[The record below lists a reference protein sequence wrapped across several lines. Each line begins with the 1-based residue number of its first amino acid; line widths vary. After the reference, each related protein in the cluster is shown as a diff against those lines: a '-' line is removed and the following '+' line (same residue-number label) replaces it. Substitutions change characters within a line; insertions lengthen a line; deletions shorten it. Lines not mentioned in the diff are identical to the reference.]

1 MANRAPLGGS
11 PLGLINLRSAP
22 VNGIST
28 FNGGNTRN
36 VSVNAYNNK
45 LGSKHPGS
53 LFTGKRVLRPWPDIK
68 NGNTTGT
75 DDITMVN
82 GVITNDATSR
92 KELHNDSVYDTSV
105 LNIIEKLSG
114 TRAELR
120 PADFAYLK
128 DIGVYPNNRLMIA
141 RRFAG
146 PAIDNI
152 MYKKGQS
159 ELSSLAVL
167 ISWLPEN
174 QDFLDISFGEKWKDA
189 DADFTDILTSLGK
202 DITLTDGGV
211 GGLGGAI
218 GQGLQ
223 ALPLPG
229 FTEIFQR
236 EFLVGIGI
244 MDKDAL
250 KYSEDGNTNIPA
262 GNPNLIKDAKQRITV
277 GYGQAGSGLTTTV
290 TIKMKCEYELKFIS
304 GIDPTIV
311 WMDLLGMILRFGTSK
326 SDTYGL
332 DKGASSKTIGWVNRP
347 DKMIDDIVHEL
358 KNAIGKIKTI
368 VNQDMLSE
376 NGYLAT
382 TANKLSQNVKELT
395 KKSKVDLYRES
406 TGFLENILKKITG
419 GLASKYR
426 TRILGVINALSG
438 LPSTPWH
445 ITIGNPLRPVFCS
458 GDMLTQNVN
467 IKLGPILAFNDLPS
481 SIIVEFELTNARPW
495 GMQEIMAKFNSGY
508 LRTVDVQK
516 TYYETNS
523 RTDLPGRL
531 EGVATTLTGTASST
545 SSGSSGI
552 GGSTTNTQTSTTIPS
567 NTKAVGGNIQKQ

>member
-1 MANRAPLGGS
+1 MLGG
-11 PLGLINLRSAP
+11 
-22 VNGIST
+22 
-28 FNGGNTRN
+28 
-36 VSVNAYNNK
+36 
-45 LGSKHPGS
+45 KHPGS

-236 EFLVGIGI
+236 QFLVGIGI

-250 KYSEDGNTNIPA
+250 KYAEDGNTDIPA

-332 DKGASSKTIGWVNRP
+332 DKGASSKVVGWVNRP
-347 DKMIDDIVHEL
+347 DKMLDDIVKEL
-358 KNAIGKIKTI
+358 SNAIKSIKTSIEHPDKALTDYFNSQSSSALEAAKKEIKTI
-368 VNQDMLSE
+368 TGKGLQRA
-376 NGYLAT
+376 AT
-382 TANKLSQNVKELT
+382 
-395 KKSKVDLYRES
+395 DL
-406 TGFLENILKKITG
+406 LDNILKKITG

-458 GDMLTQNVN
+458 GDMLTQNVSV
-467 IKLGPILAFNDLPS
+467 KLGPILAFNDLPS
-481 SIIVEFELTNARPW
+481 SIIVEFDLTNARPW

-531 EGVATTLTGTASST
+531 EGVATTLTGTAST
-545 SSGSSGI
+545 TETGSSGI
-552 GGSTTNTQTSTTIPS
+552 GGSTTNTQTSKNIIDKTLEQ
-567 NTKAVGGNIQKQ
+567 GGNKKK

>member
-36 VSVNAYNNK
+36 VSVNAYNNM
-45 LGSKHPGS
+45 LGGKHPGS

-236 EFLVGIGI
+236 QFLVGIGI

-250 KYSEDGNTNIPA
+250 KYAEDGNTDIPA

-332 DKGASSKTIGWVNRP
+332 DKGASSKVVGWVNRP
-347 DKMIDDIVHEL
+347 DKMLDDIVKEL
-358 KNAIGKIKTI
+358 SNAIKSIKTSIEHPDKALTDYFNSQSSSALEAAKKEIKTI
-368 VNQDMLSE
+368 TGKGLQRA
-376 NGYLAT
+376 AT
-382 TANKLSQNVKELT
+382 
-395 KKSKVDLYRES
+395 DL
-406 TGFLENILKKITG
+406 LDNILKKITG

-458 GDMLTQNVN
+458 GDMLTQNVSV
-467 IKLGPILAFNDLPS
+467 KLGPILAFNDLPS
-481 SIIVEFELTNARPW
+481 SIIVEFDLTNARPW

-531 EGVATTLTGTASST
+531 EGVATTLTGTAST
-545 SSGSSGI
+545 TETGSSGI
-552 GGSTTNTQTSTTIPS
+552 GGSTTNTQTSKNIIDKTLEQ
-567 NTKAVGGNIQKQ
+567 GGNKKK

>member
-68 NGNTTGT
+68 NGNITGT
-75 DDITMVN
+75 DDITMSN
-82 GVITNDATSR
+82 GIITNDATSR
-92 KELHNDSVYDTSV
+92 KELHNDSVYDTSI

-152 MYKKGQS
+152 MYKKGAS
-159 ELSSLAVL
+159 ELSALAVL

-174 QDFLDISFGEKWKDA
+174 QDFLDISFGEKWEDA
-189 DADFTDILTSLGK
+189 GADFTDILTSMGK

-211 GGLGGAI
+211 GGLGGAV

-223 ALPLPG
+223 VLPLPG

-236 EFLVGIGI
+236 QFLVGIGI

-250 KYSEDGNTNIPA
+250 KYAEDGNTNIPA
-262 GNPNLIKDAKQRITV
+262 GNPNLIKDAKQRKTV
-277 GYGQAGSGLTTTV
+277 GYGQAGSGLTTTI

-332 DKGASSKTIGWVNRP
+332 DKGASSKVIGWVNRP
-347 DKMIDDIVHEL
+347 DKMIDDIVKEL
-358 KNAIGKIKTI
+358 SNSLKVIKDSISTGSVDGTSLKTI
-368 VNQDMLSE
+368 LGFDN
-376 NGYLAT
+376 NG
-382 TANKLSQNVKELT
+382 VKSAI
-395 KKSKVDLYRES
+395 KSIKDKTYGEIKNDITSALD
-406 TGFLENILKKITG
+406 NILKKVTG

-467 IKLGPILAFNDLPS
+467 VKLGPILAFNDLPS
-481 SIIVEFELTNARPW
+481 SITVEFELTNARPW

-531 EGVATTLTGTASST
+531 EGVATVLSGTSST
-545 SSGSSGI
+545 SGSSGVS
-552 GGSTTNTQTSTTIPS
+552 GTTEDNKTSKTVPDKT
-567 NTKAVGGNIQKQ
+567 VGYGGNKNK